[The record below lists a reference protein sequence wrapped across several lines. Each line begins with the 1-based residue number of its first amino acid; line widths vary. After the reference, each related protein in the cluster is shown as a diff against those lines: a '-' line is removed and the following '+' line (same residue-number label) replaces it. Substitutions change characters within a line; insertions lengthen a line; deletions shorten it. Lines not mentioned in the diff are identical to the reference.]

1 MRPLRNTQNQNVV
14 AEALKKVKLAVYIL
28 GFDKMQILRYKMID
42 RMLKSIL
49 FFVHKKTRNAI
60 CIPCLG
66 IAAEGIE
73 PPTSRV

>member
-49 FFVHKKTRNAI
+49 FFLYTKKQGMQFAF
-60 CIPCLG
+60 L
-66 IAAEGIE
+66 
-73 PPTSRV
+73 V

>member
-49 FFVHKKTRNAI
+49 F
-60 CIPCLG
+60 L
-66 IAAEGIE
+66 
-73 PPTSRV
+73 